1 MTKAREHSDP
11 SADSSTGTD
20 SGSGT
25 DLAAGM
31 VAPGEYRPSGEA
43 QGTSDTFTS
52 DQVAEAFEV
61 AHDRVLAAFKG
72 EFGLDGTDQTARVDS
87 VQAQQL
93 AEVILGDMPLDKREA
108 GLMRLGAFTPRADHD
123 TGLGEK
129 IPEEESDRL
138 KRTANS
144 SDEERG

>member
-1 MTKAREHSDP
+1 MTQAREHSDL
-11 SADSSTGTD
+11 SADSSTG

-72 EFGLDGTDQTARVDS
+72 EFGLDGMDQTARVDS